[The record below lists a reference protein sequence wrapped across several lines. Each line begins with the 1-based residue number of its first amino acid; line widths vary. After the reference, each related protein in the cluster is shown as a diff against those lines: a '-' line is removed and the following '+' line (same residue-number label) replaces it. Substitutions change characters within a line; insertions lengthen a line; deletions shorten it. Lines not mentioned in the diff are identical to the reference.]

1 LKAEGANA
9 YKMSVWLTFRV
20 GLLPLKYKDG
30 MKQKLTSPSGKAAML
45 EAEEARVRHL
55 RANKKRRGRS

>member
-1 LKAEGANA
+1 MKAEGANA

-30 MKQKLTSPSGKAAML
+30 MKQKLTKQSQKNY
-45 EAEEARVRHL
+45 EEWDFDTSQVHTL
-55 RANKKRRGRS
+55 F